1 MSATMKFF
9 RLSTVLLASAL
20 ALSGC
25 GRKNLPVA
33 PTPVT
38 APIGGSKTPN
48 SGDNAPSS
56 TANFQRSARI
66 GAGSNLN
73 VSPAEVTR
81 NPKAERKTFPLDFLL
96 N

>member
-9 RLSTVLLASAL
+9 RLSMVLLVTAL

-38 APIGGSKTPN
+38 APIGSARTPN
-48 SGDNAPSS
+48 SDVNAPSS
-56 TANFQRSARI
+56 TTNFQRSSRL
-66 GAGSNLN
+66 GSGTNLN

-81 NPKAERKTFPLDFLL
+81 NPKAEKKTFPLDFLL